1 MGLFADWCNW
11 QHDNNNRKQFWK
23 FTERDGGRA
32 KIAPVLPDILRSHYD
47 DMDRIAEDIRQLG
60 FGALLCYL
68 PSAFCVPART
78 LRRARY

>member
-11 QHDNNNRKQFWK
+11 QQDNNNRKQFWK

-47 DMDRIAEDIRQLG
+47 DMGPNCRGYSAVRFRGAAVLLAEHFPG
-60 FGALLCYL
+60 
-68 PSAFCVPART
+68 T
-78 LRRARY
+78 RAYAQES